1 MHKLTLF
8 LLAFLLF
15 SACNN
20 DQKQV
25 DQLLKETE
33 TIHDQAMK
41 EMADMNRV
49 ARALKESMVA
59 TTLTPE
65 QSAEYNTVLTN
76 IGKAENGMMDWMK
89 NYKSLDEM
97 SQENALEY
105 IQGQKTGIEKN
116 YADIKAALEAGKKL
130 QGQ

>member
-1 MHKLTLF
+1 MHKLPLF
-8 LLAFLLF
+8 LLAFLLL

-33 TIHDQAMK
+33 TLHDQAMK

-49 ARALKESMVA
+49 ARELKAFMVTA
-59 TTLTPE
+59 KMTPE
-65 QSAEYNTVLTN
+65 ASAEYNTVLTN
-76 IGKAENGMMDWMK
+76 MGKAENDMMDWMK

-97 SQENALEY
+97 GPENALEY
-105 IQGQKTGIEKN
+105 IRGQKSGIEKN